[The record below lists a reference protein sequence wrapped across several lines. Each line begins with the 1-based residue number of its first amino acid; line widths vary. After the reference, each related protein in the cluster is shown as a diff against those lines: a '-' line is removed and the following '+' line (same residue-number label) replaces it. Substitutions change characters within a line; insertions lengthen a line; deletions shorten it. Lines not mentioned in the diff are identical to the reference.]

1 MARPNRPF
9 TAKTIRLTALVVGV
23 TLFSPALLPGTL
35 PFAGLTPV
43 AGAARAA
50 EGSSLAAPTGKV
62 ILDVS
67 GSIAVTNTPEG
78 SAAFDRA
85 MLAAMP
91 RSAIETTTPWT
102 EGAQRFEGVLLA
114 DLVARLGATGTRIT
128 ARALNDYSYT
138 FDLAD
143 AMSRGA
149 LIADLTNGKQMSVR
163 ERGPLWIVFP
173 LDDMKGMTE
182 VERHEMQSR
191 MVWQLK
197 QITFN

>member
-9 TAKTIRLTALVVGV
+9 TTKTIRLTALVVGV

-128 ARALNDYSYT
+128 ARALNDYSYA

-143 AMSRGA
+143 AMSHGA
-149 LIADLTNGKQMSVR
+149 LIADHTNGKQMSVR

-173 LDDMKGMTE
+173 LDEMKGMTE

-197 QITFN
+197 QIIFN

>member
-1 MARPNRPF
+1 MARPDRPI
-9 TAKTIRLTALVVGV
+9 TAKTARLTALVLGV
-23 TLFSPALLPGTL
+23 ALLSPMLQSGTL
-35 PFAGLTPV
+35 PFAG
-43 AGAARAA
+43 AGRLVSAARAA
-50 EGSSLAAPTGKV
+50 EGSSLATPTGKV

-67 GSIAVTNTPEG
+67 GNIAVTNTPEG
-78 SAAFDRA
+78 SATFDRA

-102 EGAQRFEGVLLA
+102 EGAQRFEGVSLA

-173 LDDMKGMTE
+173 LDDMTGMSE

>member
-1 MARPNRPF
+1 LAGP
-9 TAKTIRLTALVVGV
+9 ADKVV
-23 TLFSPALLPGTL
+23 
-35 PFAGLTPV
+35 
-43 AGAARAA
+43 
-50 EGSSLAAPTGKV
+50 
-62 ILDVS
+62 LDVN
-67 GSIAVTNTPEG
+67 GSIAVSNTPGG

-102 EGAQRFEGVLLA
+102 EGVQRFDGVLLS

-128 ARALNDYSYT
+128 ARALNDYSYP

-143 AMSRGA
+143 AISRGA

-173 LDDMKGMTE
+173 LDDMTGMTE
-182 VERHEMQSR
+182 V
-191 MVWQLK
+191 
-197 QITFN
+197 

>member
-1 MARPNRPF
+1 MARPTNRAI
-9 TAKTIRLTALVVGV
+9 TGKTLRLAALVLA
-23 TLFSPALLPGTL
+23 TALFSPAVLPGTL
-35 PFAGLTPV
+35 PLPGT
-43 AGAARAA
+43 ARAA
-50 EGSSLAAPTGKV
+50 EGSTLAAPTGKV
-62 ILDVS
+62 ILEVS
-67 GSIAVTNTPEG
+67 GSIAVTNTSEG

-128 ARALNDYSYT
+128 ARALNDYSYA

-143 AMSRGA
+143 AMSHGA

-173 LDDMKGMTE
+173 LDEMKEMTE